1 MLNKLKTLR
10 EEREDGFTLIELL
23 VVILIIGIL
32 SAIAIPVFLNQRK
45 TANDSAVQSDMK
57 NAASQIE
64 TWLVTNNN
72 ATAIPASTA
81 DGVTSAPDIAAIKVS
96 DGVTL
101 KWAKTGT
108 GPVSNGYTIC
118 GFHSN
123 GKNYT
128 GDTAALI
135 YNSASGGMQKDAG
148 ACPAG
153 AAALPLAPAPAAP
166 TT

>member
-1 MLNKLKTLR
+1 MLAKLKTLR

-45 TANDSAVQSDMK
+45 TANDSAVQSDVK
-57 NAASQIE
+57 NATSQME
-64 TWLVTNNN
+64 TWLVNNN
-72 ATAIPASTA
+72 NTTTLPTTA
-81 DGVTSAPDIAAIKVS
+81 DLATMAIKKS
-96 DGVTL
+96 EGVTL
-101 KWAKTGT
+101 YLSKTGT

-128 GDTAALI
+128 DATKSLV
-135 YNSASGGMQKDAG
+135 YNSASGGMQKAAG
-148 ACPAG
+148 ACAG
-153 AAALPLAPAPAAP
+153 TAIG
-166 TT
+166 

>member
-1 MLNKLKTLR
+1 MLAKLKALR

-45 TANDSAVQSDMK
+45 TANDSAVQSDVK
-57 NAASQIE
+57 NATSQME
-64 TWLVTNNN
+64 TWLVSNNN
-72 ATAIPASTA
+72 AADLPAPA
-81 DGVTSAPDIAAIKVS
+81 DLSIKKS

-101 KWAKTGT
+101 VMVKSGT
-108 GPVSNGYTIC
+108 GPVSNGYKIC

-128 GDTAALI
+128 AAATSLV
-135 YNSASGGMQKDAG
+135 YDSANGGMQKAAG
-148 ACPAG
+148 TCG
-153 AAALPLAPAPAAP
+153 TGTVTL
-166 TT
+166 